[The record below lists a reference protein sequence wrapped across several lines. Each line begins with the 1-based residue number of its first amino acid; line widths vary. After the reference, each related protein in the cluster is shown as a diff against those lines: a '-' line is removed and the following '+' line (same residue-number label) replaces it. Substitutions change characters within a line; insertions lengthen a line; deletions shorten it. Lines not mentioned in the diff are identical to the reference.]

1 MEEKK
6 VDFLI
11 VGAGIAGTTL
21 ALELMKRGKSI
32 CIYDEPNPNSSSRV
46 AAGILNP
53 VVPKGITTTWNIEHL
68 FPHVFDYY
76 KHWEIVLEGQFIES
90 RNFITLHKNPD
101 ELKQWEKRYYHDTM
115 SHWIESF
122 SSPSWLNKDINFGA
136 SNTKNA
142 GRLNVCRFLELAKS
156 YLMQQGTIW
165 INENLPLN
173 QNNNSKS
180 SLFDDLRLKNIKYQF
195 IVFCQGV
202 NGKNNPLFPDLFYDP
217 TGGDIL
223 TVSIPELDPKN
234 MYKRGLW
241 LVPAE
246 NDTWLIGSN
255 FIKGENI
262 DKAQNK
268 DAEQLLSQIQSWIPF
283 EVKLI
288 AHRRGI
294 RPTVQNRRPYL
305 GKSPLQGMSH
315 CYIFNGLGSKG
326 SSLCTWLSPMLANH
340 LCTGAPLDPEV
351 DVSRFYIENHA
362 PNNIIRQMH

>member
-21 ALELMKRGKSI
+21 ALELLQRGKSI
-32 CIYDEPNPNSSSRV
+32 CVYDEPNPNSSSRV

-53 VVPKGITTTWNIEHL
+53 VVPKGITTTWNIQHL

-76 KHWEIVLEGQFIES
+76 KQWEIALGGSVIES
-90 RNFITLHKNPD
+90 HKFITLHKNPD
-101 ELKQWEKRYYHDTM
+101 EFRQWEKRYNHVIM
-115 SHWIESF
+115 NPWIESYP
-122 SSPSWLNKDINFGA
+122 SPTWVNKDIDFGA

-142 GRLNVCRFLELAKS
+142 GRLNVSRFLELAKS
-156 YLMQQGTIW
+156 YLIKQGTLW
-165 INENLPLN
+165 YNETLTINDSEY
-173 QNNNSKS
+173 K
-180 SLFDDLRLKNIKYQF
+180 SLFDNLRLNNIKYNF

-202 NGKNNPLFPDLFYDP
+202 NGKNNPLFPGLFFDP

-223 TVSIPELDPKN
+223 TVSIPELDTKN

-241 LVPAE
+241 LVPTGE
-246 NDTWLIGSN
+246 NTWLIGSN
-255 FIKGENI
+255 FIKGENV
-262 DKAQNK
+262 DKAQIE
-268 DAEQLLSQIQSWIPF
+268 DAERLLSQIREWIPF
-283 EVKLI
+283 DIELI

-305 GKSPLQGMSH
+305 GKSPIEEMSN

-326 SSLCTWLSPMLANH
+326 SSLCSWLSPMLADH
-340 LCTGAPLDPEV
+340 LCSGKPLDPEV
-351 DVSRFYIENHA
+351 DISRFYTHIEE
-362 PNNIIRQMH
+362 